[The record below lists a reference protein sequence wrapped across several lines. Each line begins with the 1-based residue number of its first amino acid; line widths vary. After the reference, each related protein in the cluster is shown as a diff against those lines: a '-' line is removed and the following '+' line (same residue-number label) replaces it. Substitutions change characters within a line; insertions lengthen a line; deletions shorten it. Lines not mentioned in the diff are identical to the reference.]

1 MNIGRRAPCRQSRVG
16 FNPPKQR
23 QNSRRIG
30 GLKPNLRWIT
40 APHPAA
46 AGKKRKTTMDMQNK
60 AKKLIEM
67 IQTAPVEWKL
77 LTEVAD
83 LTRGRVI
90 SKGYLADNLGNYPVY
105 SSQTL
110 NNGEIGKINSFD
122 FDGEFVSWTTDG
134 ANAGTV
140 FYRSGKFSIT
150 NVCGLIKI
158 KNILELNYKFLFY
171 WLSIEAK
178 KHVYSGMGNPKLMS
192 HQMGKIQIP
201 IPPLEIQQ
209 EIVKILDKFTELE
222 ATLEAELTLR
232 KRQYQYYRDFLL
244 DFDNQIG
251 GIADDYKGRLKDV
264 VWKTLG
270 EVTLPTE
277 NIKWKY
283 TDKIYQYIDLTSV
296 SRENKT
302 ITDTIAISANNAP
315 SRAQKIV
322 KEHDVIFATTRPT
335 LQRFTIISKKFSGEI
350 ASTGYCVLRANCKEV
365 LPKWIYYQISTE
377 RFNQYVEVNQI
388 GSAYPAIS
396 DAKVKEFKIPTPP
409 LPEQE
414 KITAILDKFD
424 ILTHSISEGLPYEI
438 ALRRKQ
444 YEYYRGQLLSF
455 PKAA

>member
-1 MNIGRRAPCRQSRVG
+1 MQS
-16 FNPPKQR
+16 
-23 QNSRRIG
+23 
-30 GLKPNLRWIT
+30 
-40 APHPAA
+40 
-46 AGKKRKTTMDMQNK
+46 K

-67 IQTAPVEWKL
+67 IQTAPVEWKPL
-77 LTEVAD
+77 GEVAD
-83 LTRGRVI
+83 YEQPTKYLVASKNYDDKFDTPVLTAGKTFILGYTDETEGIYKASGSPVI
-90 SKGYLADNLGNYPVY
+90 IFDDFTTANKWVD
-105 SSQTL
+105 
-110 NNGEIGKINSFD
+110 FD
-122 FDGEFVSWTTDG
+122 FKVKSSAMKIITSKNEQDVLLKYVYYWLNTLPNSLTDG
-134 ANAGTV
+134 DHKRQWISN
-140 FYRSGKFSIT
+140 FS
-150 NVCGLIKI
+150 NK
-158 KNILELNYKFLFY
+158 E
-171 WLSIEAK
+171 
-178 KHVYSGMGNPKLMS
+178 
-192 HQMGKIQIP
+192 IP
-201 IPPLEIQQ
+201 IPPLETQQ
-209 EIVKILDKFTELE
+209 KIVKILDKFTELE
-222 ATLEAELTLR
+222 ATLEATLEAELALR

-251 GIADDYKGRLKDV
+251 GADGYQCRLKDV

-296 SRENKT
+296 SREYKT

-377 RFNQYVEVNQI
+377 RFNQYVEVNQS

-396 DAKVKEFKIPTPP
+396 DAKVKEFKIPIPS

-414 KITAILDKFD
+414 KIVAILDKFD
-424 ILTHSISEGLPYEI
+424 TLTHSISEGLPYEI
-438 ALRRKQ
+438 TLRRKQ
-444 YEYYRGQLLSF
+444 YEYYREQLLAF